1 MSHAEEWHLRLGP
14 LSLGIG
20 LRAIELTD
28 AFPRLDPFPRRFA
41 SGALSH
47 LDPRVVGK
55 IRVPDDSVLD
65 WESEGGAL
73 D

>member
-20 LRAIELTD
+20 FRAIELTD
-28 AFPRLDPFPRRFA
+28 AFPQLDPLPRRFA
-41 SGALSH
+41 SDALSRI
-47 LDPRVVGK
+47 DPRVVGR
-55 IRVPDDSVLD
+55 IRMRDDSVLD